1 MTIIAFNHRW
11 VIRWPW
17 LLVNL
22 LVVSLLVMLS
32 VWQWQ
37 RALYKTEILERLEH
51 WQSQGALDTVALTA
65 IPLEQIDGVGLQFP
79 VRWLSPVVWLLDNR
93 IYQGRVGYDVV
104 VPVVADGLQQP
115 VVVNLGWVP
124 APAMRTQI
132 PYINIPAEFELN
144 GVLRARNNSLLLGQ
158 NIEQTGTWPLRI
170 QQLALDQLFASL
182 PEASNRNYSMFY
194 PGVVYQ
200 QESSPFVVHYRPVV
214 MPPEKHRAYALQW
227 ALLAL
232 AVVVIS
238 LVASARKC
246 EQTSGPDN

>member
-37 RALYKTEILERLEH
+37 RALHKTEILERLEH
-51 WQSQGALDTVALTA
+51 WQSQGALDVAALTA
-65 IPLEQIDGVGLQFP
+65 IPPEQVDGVSLRFP
-79 VRWLSPVVWLLDNR
+79 VRWLSPTVWLLDNR
-93 IYQGRVGYDVV
+93 VYQGRVGYDVV
-104 VPVVADGLQQP
+104 VPVVAEGLQQP
-115 VVVNLGWVP
+115 MVVNLGWVP
-124 APAMRTQI
+124 APAMRTQM
-132 PYINIPAEFELN
+132 PAINIPADFELN
-144 GVLRARNNSLLLGQ
+144 GVLRTRNKSLLLGQ
-158 NIEQTGTWPLRI
+158 NIEQTSEWPQRI

-182 PEASNRNYSMFY
+182 PAQSSRDYSMFY
-194 PGVVYQ
+194 PGVVFQ
-200 QESSPFVVHYRPVV
+200 QESSPFVIHYRPVV
-214 MPPEKHRAYALQW
+214 MPPEKHRAYSLQW

-232 AVVVIS
+232 AVIVIV

-246 EQTSGPDN
+246 EKNSDQDN